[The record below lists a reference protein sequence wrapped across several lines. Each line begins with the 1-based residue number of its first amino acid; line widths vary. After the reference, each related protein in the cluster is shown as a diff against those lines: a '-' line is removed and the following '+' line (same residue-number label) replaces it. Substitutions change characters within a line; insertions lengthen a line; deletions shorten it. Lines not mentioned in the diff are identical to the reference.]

1 MTTQLA
7 RLPIVATLLA
17 LALNLPAHAVV
28 LVTADEVKQSAKST
42 VVESLLDTAADPNGV
57 RPAIEIRRPQL
68 LSQPLTAPLGIEL
81 SFLAAD
87 APIVPETFR
96 AYYGNLKLNITDR
109 IIKKVKV
116 LADGLRIDDAEIPS
130 GQHKILLVIEDE
142 KGRRGERELKFTV
155 K

>member
-1 MTTQLA
+1 MTTQLV
-7 RLPIVATLLA
+7 RLPIAASLLA
-17 LALNLPAHAVV
+17 LALSLPVHAVV
-28 LVTADEVKQSAKST
+28 IVTADEAKQSAKST

-68 LSQPLTAPLGIEL
+68 LSQPLTAPLAIEL
-81 SFLAAD
+81 NFLAAD

-109 IIKKVKV
+109 IVKKVKV
-116 LADGLRIDDAEIPS
+116 LADGFRIDDAEIPS

>member
-1 MTTQLA
+1 MTNQLV
-7 RLPIVATLLA
+7 RLSIVCSALTLGLS
-17 LALNLPAHAVV
+17 LPVQAVV
-28 LVTADEVKQSAKST
+28 LITADEAWQSARST
-42 VVESLLDTAADPNGV
+42 VMDTLLDTAADPNVV
-57 RPAIEIRRPQL
+57 RPAIEIRQPSL
-68 LSQPLTAPLGIEL
+68 LSQPLGTPLAIEL

-87 APIVPETFR
+87 APIVPDSFR

-109 IIKKVKV
+109 ILKKVKV
-116 LADGLRIDDAEIPS
+116 LADGLRVDDAELPS

>member
-1 MTTQLA
+1 MTNQLV
-7 RLPIVATLLA
+7 RLSVVCSALTLGFS
-17 LALNLPAHAVV
+17 LPVQAVV
-28 LVTADEVKQSAKST
+28 LITADEARQSARST
-42 VVESLLDTAADPNGV
+42 VMDTLLDTAADPNV
-57 RPAIEIRRPQL
+57 IRPAIEIRQPSL
-68 LSQPLTAPLGIEL
+68 LSQPLGTPMAIEL

-87 APIVPETFR
+87 APIVPDSFR

-109 IIKKVKV
+109 ILKKVKV
-116 LADGLRIDDAEIPS
+116 VADGLRVDDAELPS

>member
-1 MTTQLA
+1 MATQLVSLSA
-7 RLPIVATLLA
+7 VCSVLTLA
-17 LALNLPAHAVV
+17 LCLPAQAAV
-28 LVTADEVKQSAKST
+28 LVTADEAQQSAKSS
-42 VVESLLDTAADPNGV
+42 VVEPLLDTAADPYGV
-57 RPAIEIRRPQL
+57 RPAIEIRQPSL
-68 LSQPLTAPLGIEL
+68 LSQPLGTPLAIEL

-87 APIVPETFR
+87 APIVPDSFR

-109 IIKKVKV
+109 IVKKVKI
-116 LADGLRIDDAEIPS
+116 LAEGLRIEDAEIPS

>member
-1 MTTQLA
+1 MTNQLV
-7 RLPIVATLLA
+7 RLSVVCSALTLGFS
-17 LALNLPAHAVV
+17 LPVQAVV
-28 LVTADEVKQSAKST
+28 LITADEARQSARST
-42 VVESLLDTAADPNGV
+42 VMDTLLDTAADPNV
-57 RPAIEIRRPQL
+57 IRPAIEIRQPSL
-68 LSQPLTAPLGIEL
+68 LSQPLGTPMSIEL

-87 APIVPETFR
+87 APILPDSFR

-109 IIKKVKV
+109 ILKKVKV
-116 LADGLRIDDAEIPS
+116 LADGLRVDDAELPS

>member
-1 MTTQLA
+1 MTNQLV
-7 RLPIVATLLA
+7 RLSIVCSALTLGLS
-17 LALNLPAHAVV
+17 LPVQAVV
-28 LVTADEVKQSAKST
+28 LITADEARQSARST
-42 VVESLLDTAADPNGV
+42 VMDTLLDTAADPNVV
-57 RPAIEIRRPQL
+57 RPAIEIRQPTL
-68 LSQPLTAPLGIEL
+68 LSQPLGTPLAIEL

-87 APIVPETFR
+87 APIVPDSFR

-109 IIKKVKV
+109 ILKKVKV
-116 LADGLRIDDAEIPS
+116 LADGLRVDDAELPS

>member
-1 MTTQLA
+1 MTTQLV
-7 RLPIVATLLA
+7 RLSTVCTVLA
-17 LALNLPAHAVV
+17 LVLCLPAQAVV
-28 LVTADEVKQSAKST
+28 LVTSDEAQQSVKST
-42 VVESLLDTAADPNGV
+42 AVESLLDTAADPNGV

-68 LSQPLTAPLGIEL
+68 LSQPLTAPLAIEL

-109 IIKKVKV
+109 IVKKVKV
-116 LADGLRIDDAEIPS
+116 FAEGLRIDDAEIPS

>member
-1 MTTQLA
+1 MTNQLV
-7 RLPIVATLLA
+7 RLSIACTA
-17 LALNLPAHAVV
+17 LALGLSLPVQAVV
-28 LVTADEVKQSAKST
+28 LITSDEVRQSARSPEMNT
-42 VVESLLDTAADPNGV
+42 LLDTAADPNVV
-57 RPAIEIRRPQL
+57 RPAIEIRQPSL
-68 LSQPLTAPLGIEL
+68 LSQPLDTPLSIEL

-87 APIVPETFR
+87 APILPETFR

-109 IIKKVKV
+109 ILKKVKV
-116 LADGLRIDDAEIPS
+116 MVDGLRVNDAELPS

>member
-1 MTTQLA
+1 MDT
-7 RLPIVATLLA
+7 
-17 LALNLPAHAVV
+17 
-28 LVTADEVKQSAKST
+28 
-42 VVESLLDTAADPNGV
+42 LLDTAADPNIV
-57 RPAIEIRRPQL
+57 RPAIEIRQPSL
-68 LSQPLTAPLGIEL
+68 LSQPLGTPLAIEL

-87 APIVPETFR
+87 APIVPDSFR

-109 IIKKVKV
+109 ILKKVKV
-116 LADGLRIDDAEIPS
+116 LADGLRVDDAELPS

>member
-1 MTTQLA
+1 MATQLV
-7 RLPIVATLLA
+7 RLSIVCSA
-17 LALNLPAHAVV
+17 LALVLSFPVQAVV
-28 LVTADEVKQSAKST
+28 LVTADEARQSVKST
-42 VVESLLDTAADPNGV
+42 AMDTLLDTAADPNIV
-57 RPAIEIRRPQL
+57 RPAIEIRQPSL
-68 LSQPLTAPLGIEL
+68 LSQPLGTPLAIEL

-87 APIVPETFR
+87 APIVPDSFR

-109 IIKKVKV
+109 ILKKVKV
-116 LADGLRIDDAEIPS
+116 LAGGLRVDDAELPS

>member
-1 MTTQLA
+1 MTNQLV
-7 RLPIVATLLA
+7 RLSVVCSVLTLGFS
-17 LALNLPAHAVV
+17 LPVQAVV
-28 LVTADEVKQSAKST
+28 LITADEARQSARST
-42 VVESLLDTAADPNGV
+42 VMDTLLDTAADPNV
-57 RPAIEIRRPQL
+57 IRPAIEIRQPSL
-68 LSQPLTAPLGIEL
+68 LSQPLGTPMAIEL

-87 APIVPETFR
+87 APIVPDSFR

-109 IIKKVKV
+109 ILKIVKV
-116 LADGLRIDDAEIPS
+116 LAGGLRVDDAELPS

>member
-1 MTTQLA
+1 MANQLV
-7 RLPIVATLLA
+7 RLSAVCGVLA
-17 LALNLPAHAVV
+17 LALCLPAQAGV
-28 LVTADEVKQSAKST
+28 LVTADEAQQSAKSSAM
-42 VVESLLDTAADPNGV
+42 EPLLDTAADPHEI
-57 RPAIEIRRPQL
+57 RPAIEIRRPHL
-68 LSQPLTAPLGIEL
+68 LSQPLTAPLAIEL

-87 APIVPETFR
+87 APIVPDTFR

-116 LADGLRIDDAEIPS
+116 LADGLRIEDAEIPS

>member
-1 MTTQLA
+1 MTTQLV

-28 LVTADEVKQSAKST
+28 LVTVDEVKQSAKST

-68 LSQPLTAPLGIEL
+68 LSQPLTAPLAIEL
-81 SFLAAD
+81 NFLAAD

-96 AYYGNLKLNITDR
+96 AYYGNLKVNITDR
-109 IIKKVKV
+109 IVKKVKV

>member
-1 MTTQLA
+1 MTTQQV
-7 RLPIVATLLA
+7 RLSIVATVLSFA
-17 LALNLPAHAVV
+17 MSLPVQAVV
-28 LVTADEVKQSAKST
+28 LVTSDEAKQSAKST
-42 VVESLLDTAADPNGV
+42 VMESLLDSAVDPSVV
-57 RPAIEIRRPQL
+57 RPAIEIRQPSL
-68 LSQPLTAPLGIEL
+68 LSQPLGTPLAIEL

-87 APIVPETFR
+87 APIVPDSFR

-109 IIKKVKV
+109 IVKKVKV

-130 GQHKILLVIEDE
+130 GQHKILLIIEDE